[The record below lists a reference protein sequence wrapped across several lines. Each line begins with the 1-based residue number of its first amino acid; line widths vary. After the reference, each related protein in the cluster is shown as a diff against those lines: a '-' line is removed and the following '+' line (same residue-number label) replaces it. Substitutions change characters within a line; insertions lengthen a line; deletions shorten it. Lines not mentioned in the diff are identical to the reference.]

1 SIDHHRTYSSEQ
13 IRKRARLFLEYE
25 SEEDYRLH
33 EQLSNFSELVPANT
47 SNSDTVNIAE
57 INNDNTL
64 QEPNMNSHETTETII
79 ENNSLFARDNDIELI
94 STMTNLSSNITNNS
108 STTHIQNK
116 SCFICNYI

>member
-1 SIDHHRTYSSEQ
+1 MSYHI
-13 IRKRARLFLEYE
+13 
-25 SEEDYRLH
+25 ED
-33 EQLSNFSELVPANT
+33 
-47 SNSDTVNIAE
+47 
-57 INNDNTL
+57 DNTL